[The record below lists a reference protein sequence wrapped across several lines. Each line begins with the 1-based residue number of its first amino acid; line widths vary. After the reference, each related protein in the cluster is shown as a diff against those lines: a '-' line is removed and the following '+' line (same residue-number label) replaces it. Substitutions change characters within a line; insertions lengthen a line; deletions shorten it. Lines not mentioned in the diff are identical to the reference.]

1 MYREQTNYIAMF
13 EEPENFY
20 SGKKKILLVDPDL
33 TSYLLV
39 SEVLSEHGIA
49 TVSAR
54 CGLEAIRLFRE
65 NPHIDCLITEIRVP
79 GLDGFGILRATR
91 ELNPSIAVIAQT
103 AYVHDNMKQQC
114 LKAGFNEYISKP
126 LDLEIFV
133 KMVRKYV
140 LLSAG
145 RN

>member
-1 MYREQTNYIAMF
+1 MI

-20 SGKKKILLVDPDL
+20 SGNKKILLVDPDL
-33 TSYLLV
+33 TSNLLV
-39 SEVLSEHGIA
+39 SEVLSEIGIE

-91 ELNPSIAVIAQT
+91 EMNPYISVIAQT
-103 AYVHDNMKQQC
+103 AFVHDNMKHKC
-114 LKAGFNEYISKP
+114 LLAGFNDYISKP
-126 LDLEIFV
+126 IDLESFD

-140 LLSAG
+140 LLSSG